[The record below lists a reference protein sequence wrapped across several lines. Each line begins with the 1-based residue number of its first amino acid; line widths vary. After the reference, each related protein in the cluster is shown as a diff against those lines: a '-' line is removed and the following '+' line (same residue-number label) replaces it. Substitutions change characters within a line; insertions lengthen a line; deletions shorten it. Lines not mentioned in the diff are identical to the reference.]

1 MKQTQSYR
9 EYLQLLYED
18 ILDLGVLGFFSSE
31 PPKVSLPEKT
41 SFLFRPPRS
50 LSLARLARALADVFQ

>member
-31 PPKVSLPEKT
+31 PP
-41 SFLFRPPRS
+41 
-50 LSLARLARALADVFQ
+50 